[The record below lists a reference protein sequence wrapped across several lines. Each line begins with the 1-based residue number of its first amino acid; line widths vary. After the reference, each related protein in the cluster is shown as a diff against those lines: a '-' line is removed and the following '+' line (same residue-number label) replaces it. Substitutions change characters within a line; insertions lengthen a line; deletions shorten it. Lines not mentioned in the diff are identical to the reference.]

1 MIDSDKNSSTHESSS
16 PFATID
22 FVDLLDDD
30 NSVSDY
36 ESDSD
41 SDSDSSEMAKLS
53 PGRQSF
59 LRQRLNDFKEKS
71 ESSSKQ
77 DENTRDAEHFTE
89 TDSLK
94 LSKRR
99 VPQTGGRFNRNL
111 DTDDDDSSIESYE
124 DLDVPLQ
131 QKLNDVDLSFSRK
144 TKMVELDGPV
154 RTIQFRKK
162 SLPSRAA

>member
-1 MIDSDKNSSTHESSS
+1 MINSDKNISTHESSS

-41 SDSDSSEMAKLS
+41 SDSSEIAKLS

-59 LRQRLNDFKEKS
+59 LRRRLNDFKEKS

-77 DENTRDAEHFTE
+77 DENTRDVEHLIE
-89 TDSLK
+89 TDSIK

-99 VPQTGGRFNRNL
+99 VPQAGRRFNSNL

-144 TKMVELDGPV
+144 PKMAELDGPV

-162 SLPSRAA
+162 SLSSRAA